1 MRKEI
6 MEKPVFIINGFLDSG
21 KTTFIKETL
30 QDPQFLDGGKV
41 LLILCEEGEEEYDEV
56 AYAKRGIHIVSVEKE
71 EQLTDEFLFG
81 LEMFY
86 QPHMIMIELNGMWKV
101 ENLLERNLPEE
112 WALAQI
118 ITIADATTFE
128 AYMKNMRSLMLEEM
142 KYSDIAIINRCT
154 DETNKTFIR
163 RSIKPVNRKIQLIYE
178 REDGIDDVP
187 EEEELPYDI
196 RAEHLDITDE
206 DYGIW
211 YMDAMDHPDAYEGK
225 TVSFLAMSY
234 VSSKLPKGCF
244 VPGRMAM
251 TCCADDIA
259 FIGFLAKPPAAMNV
273 KEMKSRQWYR
283 VTAVMKKEYQREYQG
298 EGPVLYV
305 TSLVPAKEPAD
316 KLVYFN

>member
-1 MRKEI
+1 

-30 QDPQFLDGGKV
+30 QDPQFRNGGKI

-56 AYAKRGIHIVSVEKE
+56 ALAKQGVSIVSVEKE

-86 QPHMIMIELNGMWKV
+86 KPHMVMVEMNGMWK
-101 ENLLERNLPEE
+101 LASILERNMPDE
-112 WALAQI
+112 WALVQI
-118 ITIADATTFE
+118 ITIADATTFD

-142 KYSDIAIINRCT
+142 KYSDIAIFNRCT
-154 DETNKTFIR
+154 DETNKTVIR

-178 REDGIDDVP
+178 REDGIDDS
-187 EEEELPYDI
+187 EDEEELPYDI
-196 RAEHLDITDE
+196 TQSHLEITDE

-211 YMDAMDHPDAYEGK
+211 YMDAMDHPDAYVGK
-225 TVSFLAMSY
+225 TVSFLAMTY
-234 VSSKLPKGCF
+234 VSPKLPKGCF

-251 TCCADDIA
+251 TCCADDVA
-259 FIGFLAKPPAAMNV
+259 FIGFLAKPPAAVNV
-273 KEMKSRQWYR
+273 KQMKSRQWYQ
-283 VTAVMKKEYQREYQG
+283 VTAVVKKEYQREYQG

-305 TSLVPAKEPAD
+305 TALVPAEEPAD

>member
-1 MRKEI
+1 

-30 QDPQFLDGGKV
+30 QDPQFRNGGKI

-56 AYAKRGIHIVSVEKE
+56 ALAKQGVSIVSVEKE

-86 QPHMIMIELNGMWKV
+86 KPHMVMVEMNGMWK
-101 ENLLERNLPEE
+101 LASILERNMPDE
-112 WALAQI
+112 WALVQI
-118 ITIADATTFE
+118 ITIADATTFD

-142 KYSDIAIINRCT
+142 KYSDIAIFNRCT
-154 DETNKTFIR
+154 DETNKTVIR

-178 REDGIDDVP
+178 REDGIDDS
-187 EEEELPYDI
+187 EDEEELPYDI
-196 RAEHLDITDE
+196 SQSHLEITDE

-211 YMDAMDHPDAYEGK
+211 YMDAMDHPDAYVGK
-225 TVSFLAMSY
+225 TVSFLAMTY
-234 VSSKLPKGCF
+234 VSLKLPKGCF

-251 TCCADDIA
+251 TCCADDVA
-259 FIGFLAKPPAAMNV
+259 FIGFLAKPPAAVNV
-273 KEMKSRQWYR
+273 KQLKSRQWYQ
-283 VTAVMKKEYQREYQG
+283 VTAVVKKEYQREYQG

-305 TSLVPAKEPAD
+305 TALVPAEEPAD